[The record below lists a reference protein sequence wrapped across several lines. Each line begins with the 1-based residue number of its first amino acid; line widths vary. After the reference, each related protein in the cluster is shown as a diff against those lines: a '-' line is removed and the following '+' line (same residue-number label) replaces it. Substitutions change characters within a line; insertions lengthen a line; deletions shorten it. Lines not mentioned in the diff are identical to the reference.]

1 MKKVIIG
8 FLAIGLL
15 TSACSTF
22 NGNKVI
28 KTPFTGGSYES
39 NRRFFRS
46 VASGESVNLETAK
59 SKAILTATQRLAT
72 SVQTEIKTVTEN
84 YQNERNIGGNLGDFG
99 ERFQQLTREVMST
112 KIMGASIHGE
122 KVFQQKDK
130 TYQVWIA
137 MELRKRELY
146 KRLKQQEQSDKKLSD
161 AQIKAVSEMID
172 KQIDD
177 LDDKD

>member
-59 SKAILTATQRLAT
+59 SKAILTATQRLAA
-72 SVQTEIKTVTEN
+72 SVQTEVKSVTEN

-146 KRLKQQEQSDKKLSD
+146 KRLKQQAQLDKKLSD
-161 AQIKAVSEMID
+161 AQRKAVGEMID
-172 KQIDD
+172 KQIED